1 MSFQSQLLQSTVKKC
16 CCYRAQRCL
25 PTWCSSISIVQAP
38 TRALPPNDNDQDV
51 VADDDGASFSEHTS
65 NDDGAV
71 ATEHGPDAAA
81 ERVDAAV
88 LPLDLPA
95 EFLIGAQGSD
105 AHDPV
110 DLMIAFQ
117 KNLELV
123 QEGGKRIHQLE
134 QRRLH
139 AASSNSEEAVDAAA
153 AVAAEKA
160 MHSSTLVELRRLAH
174 SMGAEH
180 QQKMKDALASARA
193 AGAEANTL
201 RRLHI
206 K

>member
-1 MSFQSQLLQSTVKKC
+1 MHDRGSAV
-16 CCYRAQRCL
+16 RGD
-25 PTWCSSISIVQAP
+25 
-38 TRALPPNDNDQDV
+38 TRVPGAIIFWRLTATKQCNWNHRL
-51 VADDDGASFSEHTS
+51 ADDDGASFSEHTS

-71 ATEHGPDAAA
+71 ATEHGPDAAT

-95 EFLIGAQGSD
+95 EFLICAQGSD
-105 AHDPV
+105 AHDTV

-160 MHSSTLVELRRLAH
+160 MHSSTLVELRRLAR

>member
-95 EFLIGAQGSD
+95 EFLIGAQGGD

-134 QRRLH
+134 QRRLQ
-139 AASSNSEEAVDAAA
+139 AASSNSEDAVDAAA
-153 AVAAEKA
+153 AVAAESHA
-160 MHSSTLVELRRLAH
+160 
-174 SMGAEH
+174 
-180 QQKMKDALASARA
+180 
-193 AGAEANTL
+193 
-201 RRLHI
+201 
-206 K
+206 